1 MKKLRACVVCL
12 LMGLALTGVCY
23 AGDIPES
30 LLYYDD
36 AQTYF
41 GEVKAVGEKSI
52 TVIQRQNIKGE
63 FTQDDEITYKS
74 FEFTESPEVGE
85 WYLCGFLN
93 DDNPLSVWK
102 VTGFD
107 PATLEIE
114 PTQAFALTMQTYLN
128 EGEFAKKEEE
138 RLEKRVKA
146 EAFAN
151 RNGVSEPP
159 LPSASELPKPA
170 PAEESGMHP
179 TLLPV
184 LLCALVAIGCALF
197 LSRRNRRRG
206 S

>member
-23 AGDIPES
+23 AGDVPES
-30 LLYYDD
+30 LLYYDYT
-36 AQTYF
+36 QTYF
-41 GEVKAVGEKSI
+41 GEVKAVEGKSI

-63 FTQDDEITYKS
+63 FTQDGEITYKS
-74 FEFTESPEVGE
+74 FEFTEAPQVGE

-93 DDNPLSVWK
+93 DDNPLYVWE

-114 PTQAFALTMQTYLN
+114 PTQAFASTMQKYLN
-128 EGEFAKKEEE
+128 EGEFDKKEEE
-138 RLEKRVKA
+138 RLEKLAEA

-151 RNGVSEPP
+151 RNGESEPP
-159 LPSASELPKPA
+159 LPSVSELPEPA

-179 TLLPV
+179 ALLPV
-184 LLCALVAIGCALF
+184 LLCALAAIGCALF